1 MSKLDSASRSRTT
14 ANPKPAWQTST
25 LLLAL
30 AMTLFGP
37 RPVVAATT
45 SVNVSAFVR
54 PTATCSVDVQ
64 PGSVLVTADDVRR
77 GYVDLPASSRVR
89 VRTNSSTGYMLVLEV
104 ESAEFDAVVLEESG
118 ERVEIRGSG
127 FVDRP
132 FRGRAEVVSELGYRF
147 LLNPATQPGVY
158 AWPVALSAQPR

>member
-1 MSKLDSASRSRTT
+1 MTKHEAASSSRSKS
-14 ANPKPAWQTST
+14 NLKSAWQSST
-25 LLLAL
+25 LPLAL
-30 AMTLFGP
+30 ALALFGAQP
-37 RPVVAATT
+37 AVAATT
-45 SVNVSAFVR
+45 SVSVSAFIR
-54 PTATCSVDVQ
+54 PTATLSVDVQ

-77 GYVDLPASSRVR
+77 RYVDLPAASRVR
-89 VRTNSSTGYMLVLEV
+89 VRTNSSNGYMLVLEV

-132 FRGRAEVVSELGYRF
+132 FRGRSEVVSELGYRF

-158 AWPVALSAQPR
+158 AWPVAVSAQPR

>member
-1 MSKLDSASRSRTT
+1 MSKLDSAGRSRTT
-14 ANPKPAWQTST
+14 ANPKSAWQTST

-30 AMTLFGP
+30 AVTLFGT
-37 RPVVAATT
+37 RPGVAATT
-45 SVNVSAFVR
+45 SVSVSAFVR

-89 VRTNSSTGYMLVLEV
+89 VRTNSSNGYMLVLEV

-132 FRGRAEVVSELGYRF
+132 FRGRAEVVSELGYRL

>member
-1 MSKLDSASRSRTT
+1 MSKLDSASSSRTT
-14 ANPKPAWQTST
+14 TNLKSAGQTST

-30 AMTLFGP
+30 AMTLFGV
-37 RPVVAATT
+37 RPAVAATT
-45 SVNVSAFVR
+45 SVSVSAFVR

-89 VRTNSSTGYMLVLEV
+89 VRTNSSNGYMLVLEV

-132 FRGRAEVVSELGYRF
+132 FRGHAEVVSELGYRF